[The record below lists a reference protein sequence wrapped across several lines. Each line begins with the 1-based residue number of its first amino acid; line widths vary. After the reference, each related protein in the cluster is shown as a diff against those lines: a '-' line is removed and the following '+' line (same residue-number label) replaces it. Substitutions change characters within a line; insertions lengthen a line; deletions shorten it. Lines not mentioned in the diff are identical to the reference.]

1 MRLHHR
7 QCLRRAVAVTLA
19 TAAVSAQTPLPP
31 KPVGAHRIAVLAC
44 LRQDRPAPAL
54 ARYVEARPDVC
65 LWIGDNIYGDT
76 KDDVG
81 VLTRG
86 YSALAALPGF
96 AELRAGCP
104 TFATWDDHDFG
115 LNDAGRDYALKVE
128 SQRLFRAFWRLDDL
142 IPAEQEGIH
151 YAMTMEVGGT
161 RLQFL
166 MLDCRYHR
174 EDPETGGD
182 VLGERQ
188 WRWLGER
195 LQEPADWRIIV
206 SGFQVLLDRDA
217 GSETWDKFPAA
228 RLRLFDLIR
237 RTRAEGVVFLTGDQH
252 YGEVCRRR
260 GALDYDAVEL
270 QFAGVNQIEKPERN
284 RSRVSPV
291 IRSRHSVALIDLS
304 PRADAADE
312 PHLLFRIWD
321 ATSGQLELA
330 YRVNHAELVRRLSI
344 EGEARFVG
352 AQAIRFD
359 HDCARLRV
367 RYTTDGREPDGD
379 SPVADGPV
387 QLAGTATVK
396 ANLFDGQGL
405 PCGRVVE
412 RRFEQV
418 APTPALPATAAA
430 VAGLRYRVFTGRFAR
445 LADVGAAK
453 PVAVGV
459 AATPTL
465 QGLPTPPGGFAV
477 RFDGFLEAP
486 EDGMYEFA
494 LRSDDG
500 ARLVLHDE
508 VVVDNDGSHSARTRT
523 GAMALARGRHPL
535 RIEYFQDHA
544 EAELSLRMARRGD
557 ALAPV
562 PAQRLSH

>member
-1 MRLHHR
+1 M
-7 QCLRRAVAVTLA
+7 
-19 TAAVSAQTPLPP
+19 
-31 KPVGAHRIAVLAC
+31 
-44 LRQDRPAPAL
+44 
-54 ARYVEARPDVC
+54 
-65 LWIGDNIYGDT
+65 
-76 KDDVG
+76 
-81 VLTRG
+81 
-86 YSALAALPGF
+86 
-96 AELRAGCP
+96 
-104 TFATWDDHDFG
+104 
-115 LNDAGRDYALKVE
+115 
-128 SQRLFRAFWRLDDL
+128 
-142 IPAEQEGIH
+142 
-151 YAMTMEVGGT
+151 
-161 RLQFL
+161 
-166 MLDCRYHR
+166 
-174 EDPETGGD
+174 
-182 VLGERQ
+182 
-188 WRWLGER
+188 
-195 LQEPADWRIIV
+195 
-206 SGFQVLLDRDA
+206 
-217 GSETWDKFPAA
+217 
-228 RLRLFDLIR
+228 
-237 RTRAEGVVFLTGDQH
+237 
-252 YGEVCRRR
+252 
-260 GALDYDAVEL
+260 EL
-270 QFAGVNQIEKPERN
+270 QFAGVNQIERPERN

-330 YRVNHAELVRRLSI
+330 YRVHHAELVRRLSI

-367 RYTTDGREPDGD
+367 RYTMDGREPVGD
-379 SPVADGPV
+379 SPVADGTE
-387 QLAGTATVK
+387 QLTGTATVK
-396 ANLFDGQGL
+396 ANLFDATGL

-445 LADVGAAK
+445 LADVGDAK
-453 PVAVGV
+453 PVAGGV
-459 AATPTL
+459 VATPTL

-477 RFDGFLEAP
+477 RFDGFLETP

-523 GAMALARGRHPL
+523 GVMALAKGRHPL

-544 EAELSLRMARRGD
+544 ETALSLRMARRGD